1 MNLRKLS
8 LTLLLTL
15 TLLLAGCQ
23 SSNNAGNTGA
33 ANDTGNVAENTA
45 GDTAENTVGDTAE
58 NTADDTEDVS
68 GPIAEGDAYR
78 DFTATLTDGSEFT
91 LSDYEGKVILLNFW
105 ATWCGPCVGE
115 MPAFEKLQETYGEDL
130 VLVAVNSGEDEETV
144 KSFLEENGYT
154 FPVVLDPEY
163 AVAMLYPIDAI
174 PYTVIIGTDGKVAV
188 TQVGAGDADTMYAH
202 YSELIDG
209 LLEE

>member
-1 MNLRKLS
+1 M
-8 LTLLLTL
+8 
-15 TLLLAGCQ
+15 
-23 SSNNAGNTGA
+23 
-33 ANDTGNVAENTA
+33 
-45 GDTAENTVGDTAE
+45 
-58 NTADDTEDVS
+58 
-68 GPIAEGDAYR
+68 
-78 DFTATLTDGSEFT
+78 
-91 LSDYEGKVILLNFW
+91 ILLNFW

-130 VLVAVNSGEDEETV
+130 VLLAVNSGEDEGTV
-144 KSFLEENGYT
+144 TSFLEKNGYT
-154 FPVVLDPEY
+154 FPVALDPEY
-163 AVAMLYPIDAI
+163 AVAMLYPTDGI

>member
-1 MNLRKLS
+1 MNLRKLC

-23 SSNNAGNTGA
+23 SGNNAGNTGA
-33 ANDTGNVAENTA
+33 ANDNSSNENTA
-45 GDTAENTVGDTAE
+45 GDTA
-58 NTADDTEDVS
+58 DVS
-68 GPIAEGDAYR
+68 GPIAKGDAYR

-91 LSDYEGKVILLNFW
+91 LSDHEGKVILLNFW

-130 VLVAVNSGEDEETV
+130 VLLAVNSGEDEGTV
-144 KSFLEENGYT
+144 TSFLEKNGYT
-154 FPVVLDPEY
+154 FPVALVPEY
-163 AVAMLYPIDAI
+163 AVAMLYPTDGI

>member
-1 MNLRKLS
+1 MNLRKLC
-8 LTLLLTL
+8 LTLLLTV

-23 SSNNAGNTGA
+23 SGNNAGNTGA
-33 ANDTGNVAENTA
+33 ANDNSSNENTA
-45 GDTAENTVGDTAE
+45 GDTA
-58 NTADDTEDVS
+58 DVS
-68 GPIAEGDAYR
+68 GPIAKGDAYR

-91 LSDYEGKVILLNFW
+91 LSDHEGKVILLNFW

-130 VLVAVNSGEDEETV
+130 VLLAVNSGEDEGTV
-144 KSFLEENGYT
+144 TSFLEKNGYT
-154 FPVVLDPEY
+154 FPVALDPEY
-163 AVAMLYPIDAI
+163 AVAMLYPTDGI

>member
-1 MNLRKLS
+1 MNLRKLC

-23 SSNNAGNTGA
+23 SGNNAGNTGA
-33 ANDTGNVAENTA
+33 ANDNSSNENTA
-45 GDTAENTVGDTAE
+45 GDTA
-58 NTADDTEDVS
+58 DVS
-68 GPIAEGDAYR
+68 GPIAKGDAYR

-91 LSDYEGKVILLNFW
+91 LSDHEGKVILLNFW

-130 VLVAVNSGEDEETV
+130 VLLAVNSGEDEGTV
-144 KSFLEENGYT
+144 TSFLEKNGYT
-154 FPVVLDPEY
+154 FPVALDPEY
-163 AVAMLYPIDAI
+163 AVAMLYPTDGI

>member
-23 SSNNAGNTGA
+23 SGNNAGNTGA
-33 ANDTGNVAENTA
+33 ANDNSSNENTA
-45 GDTAENTVGDTAE
+45 GDTA
-58 NTADDTEDVS
+58 DVS
-68 GPIAEGDAYR
+68 GPIAKGDAYR

-91 LSDYEGKVILLNFW
+91 LSDHEGKVILLNFW

-144 KSFLEENGYT
+144 TSFLEENGYT

-163 AVAMLYPIDAI
+163 AVAMLYPTDGI

-202 YSELIDG
+202 YSELVDG

>member
-1 MNLRKLS
+1 MKLRKLS
-8 LTLLLTL
+8 LILLLTI

-23 SSNNAGNTGA
+23 SGNNAGNAGEANGEA
-33 ANDTGNVAENTA
+33 AA
-45 GDTAENTVGDTAE
+45 GDTGGETE
-58 NTADDTEDVS
+58 SADPS

-78 DFTATLTDGSEFT
+78 DFTVSLADGGEFT
-91 LSDYEGKVILLNFW
+91 LSDHEGKVILLNFW

-144 KSFLEENGYT
+144 TSFLEENGYT

>member
-1 MNLRKLS
+1 MNLRKLC
-8 LTLLLTL
+8 LTLLLTV

-23 SSNNAGNTGA
+23 SGNNAGNTGA
-33 ANDTGNVAENTA
+33 ANDNSSNENTA
-45 GDTAENTVGDTAE
+45 GDTA
-58 NTADDTEDVS
+58 DVS
-68 GPIAEGDAYR
+68 GPIAKGDAYR

-91 LSDYEGKVILLNFW
+91 LSDHEGKVILLNFW

-130 VLVAVNSGEDEETV
+130 VLLAVNSGEDEGTV
-144 KSFLEENGYT
+144 TSFLEKNGYT

-174 PYTVIIGTDGKVAV
+174 PYTC
-188 TQVGAGDADTMYAH
+188 
-202 YSELIDG
+202 
-209 LLEE
+209 LLYTSRCV

>member
-1 MNLRKLS
+1 MNLRKLC
-8 LTLLLTL
+8 LTLLLTV

-23 SSNNAGNTGA
+23 SGNNAGNTGA
-33 ANDTGNVAENTA
+33 ANDNSSNENTA
-45 GDTAENTVGDTAE
+45 GDTA
-58 NTADDTEDVS
+58 DVS
-68 GPIAEGDAYR
+68 GPIAKGDAYR

-91 LSDYEGKVILLNFW
+91 LSDHEGKVILLNFW

-130 VLVAVNSGEDEETV
+130 VLLAVNSGEDEGTV
-144 KSFLEENGYT
+144 TSFLEKNGYT